1 MRCEMKKVGRIVLS
15 LIIVISFCDL
25 LEAQKIKTIDGVKT
39 ILNGKKPKP
48 PKATLSKL
56 RIEEELTIGEGD
68 DPEKSFSEVTGFSVD
83 DNGYIYALDIKDRKV
98 KIFDD
103 SGAYVRSIGKKG
115 QGPGELNMPSGIL
128 ISQQNELIIEDTLN
142 RRLAFFTLEGEFI
155 KNISLA
161 DRLGLVNLMQ
171 DSQGYFLGREIG
183 LDGDKMYFEIKK
195 YDAEL
200 KPLFTLD
207 KIEFA
212 VPLPGTKINIMD
224 LMSLY
229 QFDEEGNIFYGRNQ
243 EYEIKVFDA
252 EGNHI
257 LSIRKDYI
265 PVKITQ
271 EDKDEMLDRIPNITP
286 GVNIKEMFEFP
297 KYYPPYQFF
306 SLDEQGRIF
315 VRTWEKGEV
324 NGEYIFDIFNPEGIF
339 IAQYISKA
347 DIRLWK
353 DNKMYSIEETDDGF
367 KVIKRYGVYW
377 E

>member
-1 MRCEMKKVGRIVLS
+1 MKKVGRIVLS

-68 DPEKSFSEVTGFSVD
+68 DPEKSFSEVTAFSVN

-103 SGAYVRSIGKKG
+103 SGAYVQSIGKKG

-161 DRLGLVNLMQ
+161 NRLGLVNLMQ
-171 DSQGYFLGREIG
+171 DSQENFLGREIG
-183 LDGDKMYFEIKK
+183 LDGNKMYFEIKK

-229 QFDEEGNIFYGRNQ
+229 QFDGEGNVFYGRNQ

-252 EGNHI
+252 EGNHT
-257 LSIRKDYI
+257 LSIRKDYN

-271 EDKDEMLDRIPNITP
+271 EDKDEMLDRIPNVTP

-297 KYYPPYQFF
+297 KQYPPYQFF
-306 SLDEQGRIF
+306 SLDEQGKIF
-315 VRTWEKGEV
+315 VRTWEKGEIK
-324 NGEYIFDIFNPEGIF
+324 GEYVFDIFNPEGIF
-339 IAQYISKA
+339 IVQYISKA

-353 DNKMYSIEETDDGF
+353 DNKMYSIEETDAGF

>member
-1 MRCEMKKVGRIVLS
+1 MRCEMKKAGRIVLS

-39 ILNGKKPKP
+39 VINGKKPKP

-56 RIEEELTIGEGD
+56 RLEEEMTIGEGD
-68 DPEKSFSEVTGFSVD
+68 DPDKSFSEVSVFEVN
-83 DNGYIYALDIKDRKV
+83 DNGYIYALDFKDRKV

-103 SGAYVRSIGKKG
+103 SGAYVGSIGKKG

-128 ISQQNELIIEDTLN
+128 ISQKNELIIEDTLN

-200 KPLFTLD
+200 KPLFTFD

-212 VPLPGTKINIMD
+212 VPIPGTKINIMD

-229 QFDEEGNIFYGRNQ
+229 QFDGKGNVFYGRNQ
-243 EYEIKVFDA
+243 EYELKVFDA

-257 LSIRKDYI
+257 LSIQKDYN

-271 EDKDEMLDRIPNITP
+271 EDKDEMLDKIPNVTP

-306 SLDEQGRIF
+306 SLDEQERIF

-324 NGEYIFDIFNPEGIF
+324 KGEYVFDIFNPEGIF
-339 IAQYISKA
+339 IAQYITKA
-347 DIRLWK
+347 DVRLWK
-353 DNKMYSIEETDDGF
+353 DNKMYSIEENDDGF

>member
-1 MRCEMKKVGRIVLS
+1 MKKAGRIVLS

-39 ILNGKKPKP
+39 IINGKKPKP

-56 RIEEELTIGEGD
+56 RLEEEMTIGEGD
-68 DPEKSFSEVTGFSVD
+68 DPDKSFSEVSVFEVN
-83 DNGYIYALDIKDRKV
+83 DNGYIYALDFKDRKV

-103 SGAYVRSIGKKG
+103 SGAYVGSIGKKG

-128 ISQQNELIIEDTLN
+128 ISQKNELIIEDTLN

-200 KPLFTLD
+200 KPLFTFD

-229 QFDEEGNIFYGRNQ
+229 QFDGKGNVFYGRNQ
-243 EYEIKVFDA
+243 EYELKVFDA

-257 LSIRKDYI
+257 LSIQKDYN

-271 EDKDEMLDRIPNITP
+271 EDKDEMLDKIPNVTP

-306 SLDEQGRIF
+306 SLDEQERIF

-324 NGEYIFDIFNPEGIF
+324 KGEYVFDIFNPEGIF
-339 IAQYISKA
+339 IAQYITKA
-347 DIRLWK
+347 DVRLWK
-353 DNKMYSIEETDDGF
+353 DNKMYSIEENDDGF